1 VPLML
6 LALSCCHARWI
17 VERTF
22 AWLNRNR
29 RVAKDFE
36 ESIASARAWVY
47 IASIQL
53 PLQAISLTF
62 AQCFYDPIQLYRFT
76 FRHLVTQENVGR
88 NLNPSWRRNTDI
100 ALNRFG

>member
-62 AQCFYDPIQLYRFT
+62 AQCFYDPIQLFRFRYRLNQCKT
-76 FRHLVTQENVGR
+76 FL
-88 NLNPSWRRNTDI
+88 
-100 ALNRFG
+100 